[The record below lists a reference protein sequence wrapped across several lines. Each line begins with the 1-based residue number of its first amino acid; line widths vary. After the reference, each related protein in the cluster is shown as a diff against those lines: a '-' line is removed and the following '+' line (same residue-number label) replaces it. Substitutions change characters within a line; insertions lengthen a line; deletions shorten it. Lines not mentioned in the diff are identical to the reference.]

1 MPELFGIPVS
11 GQNIAFFLIALVILL
26 SGVTVLMM
34 DKLMH
39 MAVALGGVFLGV
51 AGIFILLG
59 ADFVGIVQIMIYAGA
74 ITILMVFALM
84 LTQKGDETQT
94 PQPHPVRTWLTLLFT
109 AAFVALV
116 IIVLRSVQWPVSQN
130 AVEPFTQPTVNL
142 IAQAMYHTYT
152 IPFELVSLLLTAA
165 LVGAVLIARKE
176 EE

>member
-1 MPELFGIPVS
+1 MPELFGIPVT
-11 GQNIAFFLIALVILL
+11 GANIAFFVLALVILL

-84 LTQKGDETQT
+84 LTQNGDETDT
-94 PQPHPVRTWLTLLFT
+94 AQPHPARTWLTLILT
-109 AAFVALV
+109 VVFVAIV
-116 IIVLRSVQWPVSQN
+116 VIVLRSVQWPVSQN
-130 AVEPFTQPTVNL
+130 AIEPFTQPTVNL
-142 IAQAMYHTYT
+142 IAQALYHTYM